1 MNTHDQDNDE
11 PIDEELTA
19 LLASLPQPAP
29 SSALDAAILAGAEKA
44 LRPPAAAN
52 DSADGAL
59 RTLPAKKSPDY
70 LQRWRVPLG
79 LAAAVLLTVNLIGV
93 DWFGSKPAQFPVI
106 GEPAT
111 PEVMPAPAA
120 SARSSVPP
128 QVAEAM
134 PQPAPLPSA
143 PPPRALAKMAPR
155 PAAQAEPA
163 PAQRSAPP
171 APVAFPTPQT
181 APVAPAA
188 PPAPPAPPPPPAPA
202 TAMREQMEQQA
213 AMQAEASMQRQAPV
227 QRAQAMSAPVAARAA
242 PLPPPARLDAS
253 VWLVKID
260 ALLKAG
266 EGALAQQEWAA
277 FRQAY
282 PDYPVAEELRQRLE
296 KQKQ

>member
-1 MNTHDQDNDE
+1 MNTHDQDNDQ
-11 PIDEELTA
+11 PNDAPNDEELNA

-29 SSALDAAILAGAEKA
+29 SSALDAAILADAEKA
-44 LRPPAAAN
+44 LQKPAAAN
-52 DSADGAL
+52 DSADGVL

-93 DWFGSKPAQFPVI
+93 DWFGSKPAQFPVV
-106 GEPAT
+106 GEPVT
-111 PEVMPAPAA
+111 QEVVPAAAPVPQAAESTAAAPAPRAMAKLAA
-120 SARSSVPP
+120 KP
-128 QVAEAM
+128 
-134 PQPAPLPSA
+134 
-143 PPPRALAKMAPR
+143 
-155 PAAQAEPA
+155 
-163 PAQRSAPP
+163 APP
-171 APVAFPTPQT
+171 APASFPAPQT
-181 APVAPAA
+181 VAVA

-202 TAMREQMEQQA
+202 TAMSEAMEQQA
-213 AMQAEASMQRQAPV
+213 AMQAESSMQRQAPV
-227 QRAQAMSAPVAARAA
+227 PVAARAA
-242 PLPPPARLDAS
+242 PMPPPAKLDAG

-266 EGALAQQEWAA
+266 EGTLAHEEWTA

>member
-11 PIDEELTA
+11 SNDEELNA

-29 SSALDAAILAGAEKA
+29 SSALDAAILADAEKA
-44 LRPPAAAN
+44 LPKPAAAN
-52 DSADGAL
+52 DSADGVL

-93 DWFGSKPAQFPVI
+93 DWFGSKPAQFPVV
-106 GEPAT
+106 GEPVT
-111 PEVMPAPAA
+111 QDVMREAAPAT
-120 SARSSVPP
+120 
-128 QVAEAM
+128 EL
-134 PQPAPLPSA
+134 APLP
-143 PPPRALAKMAPR
+143 
-155 PAAQAEPA
+155 
-163 PAQRSAPP
+163 
-171 APVAFPTPQT
+171 
-181 APVAPAA
+181 
-188 PPAPPAPPPPPAPA
+188 PA
-202 TAMREQMEQQA
+202 TAMHQAMEQQA
-213 AMQAEASMQRQAPV
+213 AMQAEASLQRQAPV
-227 QRAQAMSAPVAARAA
+227 QRALAMPAPILAKSA

-266 EGALAQQEWAA
+266 EAALAHEEWAA

-296 KQKQ
+296 KTKQ

>member
-11 PIDEELTA
+11 PNDAPIDEELNA

-29 SSALDAAILAGAEKA
+29 SSALDAAILADAEKA
-44 LRPPAAAN
+44 LHQPAAAN
-52 DSADGAL
+52 DSADGVQ

-93 DWFGSKPAQFPVI
+93 DWFGSKPAQFPVV
-106 GEPAT
+106 GEPVT
-111 PEVMPAPAA
+111 QEVMREAAPAA
-120 SARSSVPP
+120 AP
-128 QVAEAM
+128 ATEF
-134 PQPAPLPSA
+134 APLPPA
-143 PPPRALAKMAPR
+143 PRVMAKAAPR
-155 PAAQAEPA
+155 PPAQAEPV
-163 PAQRSAPP
+163 P
-171 APVAFPTPQT
+171 APVS
-181 APVAPAA
+181 APVP
-188 PPAPPAPPPPPAPA
+188 PPAPPAPPPPPA
-202 TAMREQMEQQA
+202 MREAMEQQA
-213 AMQAEASMQRQAPV
+213 AMQAEASLQRQAPV
-227 QRAQAMSAPVAARAA
+227 PVAARAA
-242 PLPPPARLDAS
+242 PMPPPAKLDAG

-266 EGALAQQEWAA
+266 EGTLAHEEWTA